1 MPPTVISGAGRNTV
15 LFQKVKQ
22 PSDRTFCNAVVKQKI
37 KVIEMKTRKQL
48 NVIAAAAVCVALLI
62 ASCKKTPNPAYVQTP
77 QTTITGI
84 KLVANAK
91 FGNIL
96 TDNNGRSLYFFSNDA
111 SGSSSCNNGC
121 AVSWPVFYK
130 ANPALGTGLNAA
142 DFDVITR
149 ADGSKQNTY
158 KGWPLYY
165 FANDAKAGD
174 TNGDGIDSLW
184 VIARPDY
191 TVMISHA
198 QLVGLDTVQYN
209 SQSVAGAE
217 VSQYLTDAYGRT
229 LYAYKLDSASKNNF
243 TKANLSNNGVWPM
256 DTVGTAAYAFP
267 SILDKTQFTT
277 IDVFGKTQL
286 VYKGH
291 PLYFF
296 GQDNAKRGSTK
307 GVSFPTPGA
316 AIWKVLNT
324 KTEKL

>member
-1 MPPTVISGAGRNTV
+1 
-15 LFQKVKQ
+15 
-22 PSDRTFCNAVVKQKI
+22 
-37 KVIEMKTRKQL
+37 MKTKKQL
-48 NVIAAAAVCVALLI
+48 NAIAATVMCLALLI
-62 ASCKKTPNPAYVQTP
+62 TACKKNPAPSSYLQTP
-77 QTTITGI
+77 ETTVTGI
-84 KLVANAK
+84 KLVANAN

-96 TDNNGRSLYFFSNDA
+96 TDNNGRSLYFFSNDVSGA
-111 SGSSSCNNGC
+111 SNCKDGC
-121 AVSWPVFYK
+121 IVSWPVFYK
-130 ANPALGTGLNAA
+130 ENPALGTGLNSS
-142 DFDVITR
+142 DFAVITR

-174 TNGDGIDSLW
+174 TNGDAIDSLW

-191 TVMISHA
+191 AVMISHA
-198 QLVGLDTVQYN
+198 QLTGLDGYQYT
-209 SQSVAGAE
+209 SQSIEGAE
-217 VSQYLTDAYGRT
+217 VSQYITDGYGRT
-229 LYAYKLDSASKNNF
+229 LYTFKGDSASKNKF
-243 TKANLSNNGVWPM
+243 TKADFSNNGVWPI
-256 DTVGTAAYAFP
+256 DTVSFAGVAFP

-296 GQDNAKRGSTK
+296 GQDNATRGNTK

-324 KTEKL
+324 KTDKL